1 MKLMIMKCD
10 IEEEINLVIK
20 IKMLFW
26 KFSKKEKLYEISI
39 NTIIY
44 IYIIKI
50 LITLIYNL
58 FQKNL
63 V

>member
-10 IEEEINLVIK
+10 IEEEINLVMK

-58 FQKNL
+58 FKKNL

>member
-10 IEEEINLVIK
+10 IEEEINLVMK

>member
-50 LITLIYNL
+50 QITLIYNI

>member
-44 IYIIKI
+44 IYGIKI
-50 LITLIYNL
+50 QITLIYNL
-58 FQKNL
+58 FQKNS